1 MRLACAITR
10 GELGLAAPEVGVEVH
25 LSGGLPGLAVVG
37 LAATTV
43 KESRERVRAAI
54 VQSGF
59 EFPDRKIT
67 VNLAPAELP
76 KGGGRF
82 DLAIA
87 VGVLVAS
94 GQVPGTALGAY
105 ELLGELS
112 FSGALRPVRGLL
124 PALLATR
131 AAGRAA
137 IIPSASAEEAA
148 LVGGMELR
156 VAEDLLGVAR
166 HFQDTV
172 RLPLVTA
179 APPRATATGHED
191 LRDVQGQP
199 QARRALEIAAAGGHN
214 LLMVGP
220 PGSGKSLLARRLPGL
235 LPPLTESE
243 AVETAAIASLAGV
256 SPTGSWGQRPFRAP
270 HHTASAAALVGGGAW
285 PRPGEISLAHHG
297 VLFLDE
303 VAEFSRAVLESLREP
318 LETGSIAVARATRKL
333 TFPAR
338 VMLVCALNPCVC
350 GHHGDSVEQCRCSP
364 DQVRRYQERLSG
376 PFLDRIDIRIEV
388 PRSEIRIA
396 HLPSAEPSAAVAR
409 RVAAAR
415 ERQLARQGTTN
426 AQLAL
431 AADRHC
437 CMPDEAGIAFL
448 EAAAARLRL
457 SRRAC
462 DSVRRV
468 ARTIAD
474 LAGAETV
481 VTPYLA
487 EALSL
492 RRGFPAPA

>member
-10 GELGLAAPEVGVEVH
+10 GELGLAAPEVAVEVH

-37 LAATTV
+37 LAETTV

-54 VQSGF
+54 GQSGF

-67 VNLAPAELP
+67 VNLAPADLP
-76 KGGGRF
+76 KTGGRF

-94 GQVPGTALGAY
+94 GQLPGTGLGRY

-137 IIPSASAEEAA
+137 IVPQASATEAA
-148 LVGGMELR
+148 LVTGLELR
-156 VAEDLLGVAR
+156 VADDLLGVAR
-166 HFQDTV
+166 HLQDTA

-179 APPRATATGHED
+179 AATRIAPAAPED

-214 LLMVGP
+214 LLMIGP

-235 LPPLTESE
+235 LPPLGEDE

-256 SPTGSWGQRPFRAP
+256 SPAGAWGTRPFRAP
-270 HHTASAAALVGGGAW
+270 HHTASAAALVGGGTW
-285 PRPGEISLAHHG
+285 PRPGEISLAHNG

-303 VAEFSRAVLESLREP
+303 VAEFSRHVLEALREP
-318 LETGSIAVARATRKL
+318 LEAGRIAVARAARTL
-333 TFPAR
+333 EFPAR
-338 VMLVCALNPCVC
+338 IQLVCALNPCPC
-350 GHHGDSVEQCRCSP
+350 GFNGDTARECRCSP

-388 PRSEIRIA
+388 PRMEIA
-396 HLPSAEPSAAVAR
+396 LAATPEAEPTAVVATRVATARACAVAR
-409 RVAAAR
+409 QACI
-415 ERQLARQGTTN
+415 N
-426 AQLAL
+426 AQLPASGIR
-431 AADRHC
+431 DW
-437 CMPDEAGIAFL
+437 CMPGREAVNFL
-448 EAAAARLRL
+448 ESAARSLRL
-457 SRRAC
+457 SRRGC
-462 DSVRRV
+462 DSVLRV

-474 LAGAETV
+474 LAGVAEISR
-481 VTPYLA
+481 PQLA

-492 RRGFPAPA
+492 RRGLSGR